1 MTGQKEVNEEK
12 KAEKKGGG
20 EEEEGKLSL
29 TGRTDGQ
36 RSLQTLKCKIK

>member
-20 EEEEGKLSL
+20 EEEGKLSR
-29 TGRTDGQ
+29 TGRTDG
-36 RSLQTLKCKIK
+36 RDRGPCRP